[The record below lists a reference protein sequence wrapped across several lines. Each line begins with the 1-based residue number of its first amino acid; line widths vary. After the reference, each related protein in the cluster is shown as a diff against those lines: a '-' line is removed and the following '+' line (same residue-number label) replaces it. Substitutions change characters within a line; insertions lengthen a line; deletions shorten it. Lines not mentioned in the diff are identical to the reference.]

1 MQYYIQYLDQL
12 PGLAKEFLDN
22 YGHNKIF
29 AFDAEMGTG
38 KTTFINVVLAA
49 MGIKETEGSPTYS
62 LVNVYDSPMFGRV
75 YHMDVYRLKS
85 EEEALDFG
93 IEEMLYGGGICLIE
107 WPEKIAGLLPENTIW
122 VYIRKNDDETRT
134 FTIEK

>member
-1 MQYYIQYLDQL
+1 MQYHIQHFDQL

>member
-1 MQYYIQYLDQL
+1 MQYHIQDIDQL

-22 YGHNKIF
+22 YGHHKIF

-38 KTTFINVVLAA
+38 KTTFINVLLGA

-85 EEEALDFG
+85 DEEALDFG

-107 WPEKIAGLLPENTIW
+107 WPEKIASLLPENTIW

-134 FTIEK
+134 FTFEK

>member
-1 MQYYIQYLDQL
+1 MQYHIQHLDQL